1 MIFVAVEGPFVRF
14 TKGHDHFISNS
25 IRCGFLRQDQC
36 NVACLENCSKQKCTG
51 DWPSPLYRA
60 HRGLGLD
67 ESEFTKSVLFFIFYF
82 LGHITSVNN
91 VVVTVLYLL
100 RALHRRI
107 IVYRIL

>member
-1 MIFVAVEGPFVRF
+1 MSLCIMYSTITVSNANSNKYTVTQNIVHCR
-14 TKGHDHFISNS
+14 DH
-25 IRCGFLRQDQC
+25 
-36 NVACLENCSKQKCTG
+36 
-51 DWPSPLYRA
+51 RA

-82 LGHITSVNN
+82 IRPPLVNN

>member
-1 MIFVAVEGPFVRF
+1 M
-14 TKGHDHFISNS
+14 TLKSQN
-25 IRCGFLRQDQC
+25 Q
-36 NVACLENCSKQKCTG
+36 
-51 DWPSPLYRA
+51 LY
-60 HRGLGLD
+60 
-67 ESEFTKSVLFFIFYF
+67 FLFFTL

>member
-1 MIFVAVEGPFVRF
+1 MSLGIIYSTITVSNANSNKYTVTQKE
-14 TKGHDHFISNS
+14 KLYICHDH
-25 IRCGFLRQDQC
+25 
-36 NVACLENCSKQKCTG
+36 
-51 DWPSPLYRA
+51 RA

-67 ESEFTKSVLFFIFYF
+67 ESEFTKSVLFFTL

-91 VVVTVLYLL
+91 VVVTVMYLL

>member
-1 MIFVAVEGPFVRF
+1 MYVTALFIQQVPCRTLIQISIHQLEKLYICP
-14 TKGHDHFISNS
+14 DH
-25 IRCGFLRQDQC
+25 
-36 NVACLENCSKQKCTG
+36 
-51 DWPSPLYRA
+51 RA

-67 ESEFTKSVLFFIFYF
+67 ESEFTKSVIFFIL
-82 LGHITSVNN
+82 LGHMISVNN